1 MVSYSRGKS
10 HITNEE
16 TRRGQMTF
24 ARTENGTV
32 KMTDGKIFLSQEEKV
47 VKADTLNAL
56 HYVQYNLSYSS
67 ATQQSAL
74 FKVMFP
80 DSSVA

>member
-1 MVSYSRGKS
+1 M
-10 HITNEE
+10 TNEE

-56 HYVQYNLSYSS
+56 H
-67 ATQQSAL
+67 
-74 FKVMFP
+74 
-80 DSSVA
+80 